1 MKKLVS
7 TLIVTLM
14 LITNLYGQQS
24 VERMVFMD
32 SVKNEMVIRKYSRLP
47 MKFNSPLN
55 RKDTL
60 YIGVMSDSVSA
71 LTTNLAI
78 YGYFPL
84 NIRINN
90 MIIIIEYTDGSE
102 DVFKLVGFDDNN
114 YGTFEIQNDL
124 YNVYSKV
131 PKRIKFRNFAI
142 YTIEPKHK
150 NFFMDFL
157 KKI

>member
-1 MKKLVS
+1 MK
-7 TLIVTLM
+7 TLLSILFLTLM
-14 LITNLYGQQS
+14 LNAKAQQG

-32 SVKNEMVIRKYSRLP
+32 SIKNEMVIRKYSRLP

-55 RKDTL
+55 KLDTL
-60 YIGVMSDSVSA
+60 YIGVMADSVSA

-84 NIRINN
+84 NVRINH
-90 MIIIIEYTDGSE
+90 MIVILEYTDGSE
-102 DVFKLVGFDDNN
+102 DVFKLVGFDENN

-131 PKRIKFRNFAI
+131 PKRIKFRNFAV

-150 NFFMDFL
+150 NFFMNFL
-157 KKI
+157 KTI